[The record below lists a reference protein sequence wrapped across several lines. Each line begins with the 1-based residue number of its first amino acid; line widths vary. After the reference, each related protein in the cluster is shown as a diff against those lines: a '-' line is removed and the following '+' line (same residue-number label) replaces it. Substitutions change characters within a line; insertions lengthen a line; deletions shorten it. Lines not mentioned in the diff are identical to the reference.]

1 MLEEIPDT
9 GEVSKDHVSFCERFM
24 ELMVDMMARLPTR
37 RWFHLILQSTHMI
50 THSDLST
57 LASRREGQ
65 LYLQEKVY
73 NFQTRPIFNR
83 THKEKSELSF

>member
-1 MLEEIPDT
+1 MSEEIPGT

-73 NFQTRPIFNR
+73 NFRILPISET
-83 THKEKSELSF
+83 THKQEI